1 MQFSKQ
7 EYWSGLPLPS
17 PRNLPDPRI
26 KPVSPVWQADS
37 SPLSHPGKPTELSYI
52 ISIFLPSCA
61 SSYFAIIVSFA
72 VFSMY
77 LSKSTNVFQLITF
90 QGRQTFII
98 LLGYRPCG
106 GFSLLLY
113 LQWDI
118 FNTAKLFLC
127 TFNVFITPHKCALEK
142 KMVTHS
148 NILAWRIPG
157 TEESGGLPS
166 MGSHRVGH
174 D

>member
-77 LSKSTNVFQLITF
+77 LSKSINVFQLITF
-90 QGRQTFII
+90 QGR
-98 LLGYRPCG
+98 
-106 GFSLLLY
+106 
-113 LQWDI
+113 
-118 FNTAKLFLC
+118 
-127 TFNVFITPHKCALEK
+127 
-142 KMVTHS
+142 
-148 NILAWRIPG
+148 
-157 TEESGGLPS
+157 
-166 MGSHRVGH
+166 
-174 D
+174 